1 VDALVLVSV
10 KIAQNAQLV
19 AIIKIINQ
27 TYNFSFFLSFLN
39 RFACGELDA

>member
-27 TYNFSFFLSFLN
+27 TYTFSFFLSFLN
-39 RFACGELDA
+39 RFACVELDA

>member
-10 KIAQNAQLV
+10 KIAQSAQLV

-39 RFACGELDA
+39 RFACVELDA

>member
-39 RFACGELDA
+39 RFACVELDA